1 MSEPH
6 SQSNVQNKAHHKR
19 HAFIT
24 GAGSGIGA
32 EVAKRLDQAGYHLII
47 SGSNR
52 KKLETLAKEL
62 QSTPDIEIANL
73 TQQSEVKALCDR
85 LRNNYSSLD
94 IAFINAGTV
103 EIGDFADR
111 DPELIDR
118 EIDINLRSALHLIHA
133 CIPGMRKFGHG
144 HIIATSSI
152 GGTFAMRGSSVYS
165 ATKFALRGFLSG
177 LQQELLPY
185 GVKVSGLYPGAI
197 DTPMLRYEATNGGS
211 PLNFLNKP
219 KTVKDVGDAF
229 MRTLKTGQLET
240 YTPYSDSISARLL
253 NLIPWIIPKLLPHFE
268 KSGEK
273 GRRKFIN
280 DNKLLTEN
288 TTSTTS

>member
-1 MSEPH
+1 MTQPQ
-6 SQSNVQNKAHHKR
+6 SQHK
-19 HAFIT
+19 HYAFIT

-32 EVAKRLDQAGYHLII
+32 EVAKRLDQVGYHLII

-52 KKLETLAKEL
+52 SKLERLATEL
-62 QSTPDIEIANL
+62 QTTPVIEVADL
-73 TQQSEVKALCDR
+73 TRQAEVKGLCER
-85 LRNNYSSLD
+85 LLNDYSSLD

-111 DPELIDR
+111 APELIDR

-197 DTPMLRYEATNGGS
+197 DTEMLRYEATNGGS
-211 PLNFLNKP
+211 PLNFLHKP

-229 MRTLKTGQLET
+229 MRTLKTGQLEA
-240 YTPYSDSISARLL
+240 YIPYSDSISARLL
-253 NLIPWIIPKLLPHFE
+253 SLIPWAIPKLLPYFE
-268 KSGEK
+268 KAGEK
-273 GRRKFIN
+273 GRRKFIS
-280 DNKLLTEN
+280 DNELLPEN
-288 TTSTTS
+288 TSPTAS

>member
-1 MSEPH
+1 MTQPQ
-6 SQSNVQNKAHHKR
+6 SQHKR
-19 HAFIT
+19 YAFIT

-32 EVAKRLDQAGYHLII
+32 EVAKRLDQVGYHLIV

-52 KKLETLAKEL
+52 KKLEILSQEL
-62 QSTPDIEIANL
+62 QNTPVIEVADL
-73 TQQSEVKALCDR
+73 TRQDEVKGLCER
-85 LRNNYSSLD
+85 LRNDYSSLD

-197 DTPMLRYEATNGGS
+197 DTEMLRYEAINGGS
-211 PLNFLNKP
+211 PLNFLHKP

-229 MRTLKTGQLET
+229 MRTLKNGQLEA
-240 YTPYSDSISARLL
+240 YIPYSDSISARLL

-268 KSGEK
+268 KAGEK
-273 GRRKFIN
+273 GRRKFIS
-280 DNKLLTEN
+280 DNELLPEN
-288 TTSTTS
+288 TSPTAS